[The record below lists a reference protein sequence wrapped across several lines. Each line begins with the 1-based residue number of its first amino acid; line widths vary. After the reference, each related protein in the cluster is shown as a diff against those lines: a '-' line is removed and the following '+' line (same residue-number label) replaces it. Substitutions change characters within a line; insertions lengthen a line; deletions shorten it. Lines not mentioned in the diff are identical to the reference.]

1 MTQTKTDDDTT
12 RVEEEPSA
20 SAALT
25 DGGEKGEP
33 VAEGEMFLIGIGA
46 SAGGLE
52 AIRELLKNAPAEVP
66 GAYVV
71 VQHMS
76 PKHKSLLRS
85 LIDRETHLKVVDLES
100 GMQPQE
106 NAVYVTPPRNDV
118 VYQDGK
124 LFLVEPSTS
133 VASPKPS
140 VDRFFVSLAEGAGTH
155 AIGIILSG
163 TGSDGAYGVQ
173 AIRGAGGTT
182 FAQHEKTAKYDGMP
196 LAAVNTG
203 CVDLVMAPDEIGQH
217 LAKLP
222 GSLQMTGQLELSN
235 ETPDLLQELFHILH
249 ARCNVD
255 FREYKATTVQ
265 RRIERRMAARGLADL
280 AAYVRRCRMEPEEV
294 DALFR
299 DLLISV
305 TRFFRDKTEFES
317 LREYIV
323 ALLNAR
329 TEGPL
334 RIWVAGCATGEEAYS
349 IAMMVGDILGGP
361 HHLDKSNV
369 QIFATDIDE
378 NALGMARSGRYP
390 IAALNDV
397 PKEMVEQY
405 FKIEGDS
412 VCVKRMLRDVVLFSY
427 HNICQDAPFLR
438 LDLVCCRNLLIYFD
452 TNLQDRVL
460 SRLHYALNPTGLLFL
475 GVAESVTV
483 SSDLFRKTA
492 ADLNLFSRRI
502 VANMDYAARGRR
514 GQVTV
519 DGISTRTGRKSKQEE
534 DSADIT
540 MFESLARGFAK
551 NAMLFN
557 GNFNVLRVYGEMTR
571 YITLGEGANPKMDC
585 NILIKPLAVEARVL
599 ITSALSKGERQ
610 AGAIRR
616 INEDPGHTV
625 QLEAIPLVSDSLNEP
640 LVLVTFQRQGEPKDL
655 HKSDTLANA
664 ADADRISALQQEL
677 DSAQLVLHQ
686 TIEELQSSNEEMQAT
701 NEELLALNEELETS
715 NEELQST
722 NEELVTVNEELQI
735 ATSEMALLSEEQD
748 AILESI
754 GLPVLVVD
762 AALQVNKASRAAMSY
777 FRLRTPLERPHISQ
791 CALPP
796 GFPILA
802 EVVDRCLTEGKML
815 EENIETSTPRL
826 TLRCSPFTNAQ
837 GQIRGVILICLEP
850 HDGHRVDLELRHLYE
865 HSPAAIIARD
875 ETGRICRMSES
886 AARMFGAEHRRLI
899 DQPLSAILAP
909 EHAEQMVELDKV
921 FMESKATSDTRL
933 VEFNRRNDGRS
944 GLFSVT
950 RLRVHHIDGRDTLYS
965 IAVDQAD
972 AEQQRLLNERLAMLP
987 QMSGFTHWTVD
998 LKTGEMDWPDETY
1011 EIHGVNRKHFTPT
1024 LQSALDFYHPDDRA
1038 RVTEL
1043 VDKAIAAGEPFDFQ
1057 ARLVRADGQEILVET
1072 HGRIQRDTNGENR
1085 HLFGTFKRLD

>member
-317 LREYIV
+317 LREYRRGDDPRLIDWKATARRGDLIVRRMMPETRQDV
-323 ALLNAR
+323 ALLLDGAFDA
-329 TEGPL
+329 GLADPL
-334 RIWVAGCATGEEAYS
+334 RPRVRRRVLGPVRTQLLQPALHRALRRRERHHRVQSLVAIEGVHGVVLERA
-349 IAMMVGDILGGP
+349 IVLGG
-361 HHLDKSNV
+361 
-369 QIFATDIDE
+369 
-378 NALGMARSGRYP
+378 
-390 IAALNDV
+390 
-397 PKEMVEQY
+397 
-405 FKIEGDS
+405 
-412 VCVKRMLRDVVLFSY
+412 
-427 HNICQDAPFLR
+427 
-438 LDLVCCRNLLIYFD
+438 
-452 TNLQDRVL
+452 
-460 SRLHYALNPTGLLFL
+460 YA
-475 GVAESVTV
+475 V
-483 SSDLFRKTA
+483 
-492 ADLNLFSRRI
+492 
-502 VANMDYAARGRR
+502 
-514 GQVTV
+514 
-519 DGISTRTGRKSKQEE
+519 
-534 DSADIT
+534 
-540 MFESLARGFAK
+540 
-551 NAMLFN
+551 
-557 GNFNVLRVYGEMTR
+557 
-571 YITLGEGANPKMDC
+571 
-585 NILIKPLAVEARVL
+585 PLA
-599 ITSALSKGERQ
+599 
-610 AGAIRR
+610 
-616 INEDPGHTV
+616 
-625 QLEAIPLVSDSLNEP
+625 
-640 LVLVTFQRQGEPKDL
+640 
-655 HKSDTLANA
+655 
-664 ADADRISALQQEL
+664 
-677 DSAQLVLHQ
+677 
-686 TIEELQSSNEEMQAT
+686 
-701 NEELLALNEELETS
+701 
-715 NEELQST
+715 
-722 NEELVTVNEELQI
+722 
-735 ATSEMALLSEEQD
+735 
-748 AILESI
+748 
-754 GLPVLVVD
+754 
-762 AALQVNKASRAAMSY
+762 
-777 FRLRTPLERPHISQ
+777 
-791 CALPP
+791 
-796 GFPILA
+796 
-802 EVVDRCLTEGKML
+802 
-815 EENIETSTPRL
+815 
-826 TLRCSPFTNAQ
+826 
-837 GQIRGVILICLEP
+837 
-850 HDGHRVDLELRHLYE
+850 
-865 HSPAAIIARD
+865 
-875 ETGRICRMSES
+875 
-886 AARMFGAEHRRLI
+886 
-899 DQPLSAILAP
+899 
-909 EHAEQMVELDKV
+909 
-921 FMESKATSDTRL
+921 
-933 VEFNRRNDGRS
+933 
-944 GLFSVT
+944 
-950 RLRVHHIDGRDTLYS
+950 
-965 IAVDQAD
+965 
-972 AEQQRLLNERLAMLP
+972 
-987 QMSGFTHWTVD
+987 
-998 LKTGEMDWPDETY
+998 
-1011 EIHGVNRKHFTPT
+1011 
-1024 LQSALDFYHPDDRA
+1024 
-1038 RVTEL
+1038 
-1043 VDKAIAAGEPFDFQ
+1043 
-1057 ARLVRADGQEILVET
+1057 
-1072 HGRIQRDTNGENR
+1072 
-1085 HLFGTFKRLD
+1085 